1 MEETHVISVRLPKS
15 IIRDLDNVVNG
26 ERYFKRNSLILQV
39 LRVFLRCSD
48 KQTIYDILRW
58 WPHSGDRYELTF
70 RKIDPKQKKEISR
83 ESPAV

>member
-1 MEETHVISVRLPKS
+1 MEETQVISVRLPKS